1 MNQLQMLMS
10 LFFYFPAN
18 NDNNN
23 NNNTISFKFKE
34 KITGKTSNDGTK
46 DVKIMVSLKY

>member
-1 MNQLQMLMS
+1 MLMS

-23 NNNTISFKFKE
+23 NTISLKFKE

>member
-1 MNQLQMLMS
+1 MLMS
-10 LFFYFPAN
+10 LFFYFPAK
-18 NDNNN
+18 NDNN

-34 KITGKTSNDGTK
+34 KKTGKTSNDGTK

>member
-1 MNQLQMLMS
+1 MLMS

-18 NDNNN
+18 NDNN

>member
-1 MNQLQMLMS
+1 MLMS

-23 NNNTISFKFKE
+23 NNNNTISFKFKE
-34 KITGKTSNDGTK
+34 KKTGKTSNDGTK

>member
-1 MNQLQMLMS
+1 MLMS

-23 NNNTISFKFKE
+23 NNTISFKFKE
-34 KITGKTSNDGTK
+34 KKTGKTSNDGTK

>member
-1 MNQLQMLMS
+1 MLMS

-34 KITGKTSNDGTK
+34 KKTGKTSNDGTK

>member
-18 NDNNN
+18 NDNN

>member
-1 MNQLQMLMS
+1 MLMS
-10 LFFYFPAN
+10 LFFYFPTN
-18 NDNNN
+18 NDNN

-34 KITGKTSNDGTK
+34 KKTGKTSNDGTK

>member
-1 MNQLQMLMS
+1 MLMS

-23 NNNTISFKFKE
+23 TISLKFKE

>member
-1 MNQLQMLMS
+1 MLMS

-18 NDNNN
+18 NENNN
-23 NNNTISFKFKE
+23 NNSISFKFKE
-34 KITGKTSNDGTK
+34 KKTGKTSNDGTK